1 MPQFSIIIPLYN
13 KENFIENTLKSVLQQ
28 SFTDYEVLI
37 INDGSTDASE
47 TKILAFKD
55 ARIQYFNKKNE
66 GVSEARNY
74 GIERAK
80 SEYITFLDADD
91 YWYPNFLQEMFLNIE
106 KFPEQK
112 VFAAAIEIENPK
124 NVIASSYSIPKS
136 TECVVVN
143 YFEASYQEGIIFTS
157 CAVFH
162 KSVFE
167 AIGGFDPK
175 IKSGQDTDLWIRIG
189 LVYPVV
195 FSFKILTRYIYDPNS
210 LSKKSDILHQ
220 KLDFS
225 KFTEVEKSNPALKKF
240 LDLNRYSL
248 AIKSKL
254 INDKTNFVNFTSNIN
269 LNNLPLKKRILL
281 RLPGFV
287 LHFLLRL
294 NLLFVQLGW
303 SKSVFK

>member
-254 INDKTNFVNFTSNIN
+254 INDKTNFVNFTSDIN
-269 LNNLPLKKRILL
+269 LSNLPLKKRILL

-287 LHFLLRL
+287 LRFLLRL